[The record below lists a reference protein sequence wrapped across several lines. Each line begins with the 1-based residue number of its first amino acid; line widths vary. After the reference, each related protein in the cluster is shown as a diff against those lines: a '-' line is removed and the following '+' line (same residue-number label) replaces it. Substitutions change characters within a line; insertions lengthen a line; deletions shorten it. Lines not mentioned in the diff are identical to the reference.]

1 MSLRLARRAAM
12 AIAAT
17 AVTATAAFGCGT
29 ATEVSTRQELSNALG
44 ALDDRAG
51 LTMSVS
57 IDATPE
63 RLLEIAAAEGGEMA
77 RSDAELLVGSSL
89 QLTMASPDGTP
100 LSELAEDATSDVRVL
115 VDTPMGEMVDLRLVG
130 GSLYARADLPA
141 VGQLVGEP
149 VPTVAELGLGDV
161 PALAFFDAALAGEW
175 ISLAGDELAAIGESM
190 GVTPEPT
197 TEEDASMVEQLR
209 QKVSDAFDRTVT
221 VTEDGSDAELGDRIL
236 VEASPRR
243 LVEELPGLLEG
254 IPTPQGDAGDVVAE
268 MAEDL
273 SEVPDEPVT
282 VAVYRRDGVVTAIRL
297 DLGQFDETGNWDDVG
312 ILVRFTR
319 GDAGVEAPA
328 GATPVDLMGLG
339 ELIFAQAMA
348 SAGETA

>member
-1 MSLRLARRAAM
+1 MSFRLARRAAL

-29 ATEVSTRQELSNALG
+29 ATELSTRQELSNALG

-57 IDATPE
+57 LDATPE
-63 RLLEIAAAEGGEMA
+63 RLVEIATAEGGEMA
-77 RSDAELLVGSSL
+77 LRDAEVLVGSSL
-89 QLTMASPDGTP
+89 QLTIASPDGTA
-100 LSELAEDATSDVRVL
+100 LSEMGEDTTSNVRVL
-115 VDTPMGEMVDLRLVG
+115 VDTPMGEMADVRLVD
-130 GSLYARADLPA
+130 GSLYGRVDLPA
-141 VGQLVGEP
+141 VGQLIGEP
-149 VPTVAELGLGDV
+149 VPTAAELGLGDV
-161 PALAFFDAALAGEW
+161 PALAFMDAALAGEW
-175 ISLAGDELAAIGESM
+175 ISIAGDELAAIGDSM
-190 GVTPEPT
+190 GLTPEAA
-197 TEEDASMVEQLR
+197 TEEDASMVERLR

-243 LVEELPGLLEG
+243 LAEELPGLLEG
-254 IPTPQGDAGDVVAE
+254 IQTPQGDAGDLVAE
-268 MAEDL
+268 LAEDL
-273 SEVPDEPVT
+273 SDVPEEPVT

-297 DLGQFDETGNWDDVG
+297 DLGQFDEAGTWNDVG
-312 ILVRFTR
+312 LLVRFTR

-328 GATPVDLMGLG
+328 DATPVDLMGLG

-348 SAGETA
+348 STNA